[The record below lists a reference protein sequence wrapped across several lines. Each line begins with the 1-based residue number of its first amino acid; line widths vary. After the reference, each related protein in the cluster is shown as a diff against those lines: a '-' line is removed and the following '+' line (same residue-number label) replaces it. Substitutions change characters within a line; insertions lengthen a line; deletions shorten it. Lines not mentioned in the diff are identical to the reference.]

1 MTELKTANRQVRTRE
16 QKIEELTGVC
26 NTLQL
31 QSAELI
37 EENCALR
44 DQLGMPPRQQSISDT
59 SSNSTIRGGGGRMSS
74 TAGGLKKPHQQ
85 QERALLQ
92 VMQREIERLEEERV
106 HLKTE
111 NRKLAVQL
119 GHKAAR
125 LGLDADDL
133 RAVQEYRDALRERR
147 RNLSLTPKGTS

>member
-1 MTELKTANRQVRTRE
+1 
-16 QKIEELTGVC
+16 
-26 NTLQL
+26 
-31 QSAELI
+31 
-37 EENCALR
+37 
-44 DQLGMPPRQQSISDT
+44 
-59 SSNSTIRGGGGRMSS
+59 MSS
-74 TAGGLKKPHQQ
+74 TAVGLKKPHQQ

-147 RNLSLTPKGTS
+147 RNLSLTPKGTLRIRAPALSVYRLQEKSRLFTKGLN

>member
-1 MTELKTANRQVRTRE
+1 MSTTA
-16 QKIEELTGVC
+16 TGV
-26 NTLQL
+26 
-31 QSAELI
+31 
-37 EENCALR
+37 
-44 DQLGMPPRQQSISDT
+44 
-59 SSNSTIRGGGGRMSS
+59 
-74 TAGGLKKPHQQ
+74 KKPG

-147 RNLSLTPKGTS
+147 RNLSLTPKGETYPIPHNLKIAE

>member
-1 MTELKTANRQVRTRE
+1 M
-16 QKIEELTGVC
+16 
-26 NTLQL
+26 
-31 QSAELI
+31 
-37 EENCALR
+37 
-44 DQLGMPPRQQSISDT
+44 
-59 SSNSTIRGGGGRMSS
+59 
-74 TAGGLKKPHQQ
+74 KKPQ

-125 LGLDADDL
+125 LGLEADDL

-147 RNLSLTPKGTS
+147 RNSSFSLTPRKVSCSTFVIDEFDSTVCFYFSFFMPIYLLDILNI